1 LTAQLSFRVVAD
13 TPPPFSYDTARV
25 SKRMLPSPNLERLG
39 RWILSF
45 TRLHLRSLSLR
56 PGNLLTP
63 LYGAL
68 SMGFKRQRFPHLLP
82 SSYMALAFC
91 HGGTCTRKCVR
102 PFAGHAKKVDLTL
115 LALQYAS
122 PICVQKT
129 LRRADVGLRL
139 TLTLT
144 GYFPTFR
151 R

>member
-1 LTAQLSFRVVAD
+1 MTAQLSFRVVAD

-82 SSYMALAFC
+82 SKLHGFGFLPWRDLHPQVCAALRWA
-91 HGGTCTRKCVR
+91 RQESR
-102 PFAGHAKKVDLTL
+102 PDPIG
-115 LALQYAS
+115 S
-122 PICVQKT
+122 PICVPNM
-129 LRRADVGLRL
+129 RSEDVAAS
-139 TLTLT
+139 
-144 GYFPTFR
+144 
-151 R
+151 